1 MASPAGIFQTVVQS
15 MLGQRQQRQGQQAL
29 DQKQQEIDIQKAEE
43 DRAARNA
50 DFEFAQHMQS
60 LGAKPIFHGL
70 VQDQGQDDEGNP
82 TTIYRQPNPDRLKTS
97 QKTASGDP
105 IQWEVPN
112 EQEQTLHQSIMRKM
126 GYDQDAPLRTEQ
138 TQQAQA
144 TSQAEESGK
153 LQGQNDIRTKYGV
166 PASSMYTPEML
177 ERMGISGDYKALP
190 SELIGMAGR
199 TIPAVIRG
207 DTSTNNTAANNATKL
222 TVASGNNADKDK
234 RAADRVQFEKD
245 KATRDEALKDA
256 ISQRSTAVQAGLS
269 PNLAPIK
276 LRQFQQGAT
285 QAQGTLQQADD
296 EQLRLHQ
303 AGDILDPQT
312 TPDGAKFQDPWTGTP
327 KTMTPDL
334 RSTIQDFVGA
344 RQKYVQILRDGA
356 QRQLDDLG
364 VKIPKASSG
373 TGQPAQGGGGQAA
386 GGGAPATPQGGASPA
401 LSPEAA
407 DAQDILNHRLSPSQ
421 WISQIGGRGMQK
433 TARVDR
439 VKAEIRK
446 VDPAFNMEDAEASYQ
461 LTRSAGFQNTVRY
474 MDSVQN
480 SIPQLQQSADTLAN
494 GNVKSI
500 NALVNAGKNQFNSVD
515 LKRFQADKL
524 LVGDEIAKI
533 LQGGGTGSGTS
544 DAKLKQAQDLLST
557 NDSPEAI
564 STALKEVTKLIGY
577 RRDSLTRGTPLAG
590 QSQAPKTYK
599 KTATGPGGH
608 KIGSD
613 DGQNWVDLQT
623 GKPVQ

>member
-1 MASPAGIFQTVVQS
+1 MGFGDIVHSIMNWQPQGSEAWANVQN
-15 MLGQRQQRQGQQAL
+15 A
-29 DQKQQEIDIQKAEE
+29 DVKKQQENIAQAEE
-43 DRAARNA
+43 DRKARDS

-60 LGAKPIFHGL
+60 IGAKPIFHGL

-82 TTIYRQPNPDRLKTS
+82 TTIYRPPNPDRLKTS

-105 IQWEVPN
+105 VQWEVPN

-126 GYDQDAPLRTEQ
+126 GYEADAPLRQEQ

-144 TSQAEESGK
+144 GAQATESGK
-153 LQGQNDIRTKYGV
+153 QQGDQDIRAKYGV

-177 ERMGISGDYKALP
+177 ERMGIKGEYTALP
-190 SELIGMAGR
+190 SELINMAGR
-199 TIPAVIRG
+199 AVPAVIRG
-207 DTSTNNTAANNATKL
+207 DTSSQNTAANNATKL

-533 LQGGGTGSGTS
+533 LQGGTGSGTS